1 MIAIP
6 FTRIPD
12 QGNLER
18 PDSEERRK
26 SSLEK
31 NATKHMHIFCE

>member
-12 QGNLER
+12 LVTLEDQ
-18 PDSEERRK
+18 DSEERRK

-31 NATKHMHIFCE
+31 NAHKHKHIFCE